1 MSQKGVISIQH
12 MSHCVFLVRHQG
24 DLRIHA
30 DKLNMAS
37 IIFPWTDAVKSFII
51 NLTEIFPSV
60 QVFKYP
66 LLKFLFD
73 QLLLLLCQHRFLPV

>member
-1 MSQKGVISIQH
+1 
-12 MSHCVFLVRHQG
+12 
-24 DLRIHA
+24 
-30 DKLNMAS
+30 MAS

-51 NLTEIFPSV
+51 DLTEIFPSV

-73 QLLLLLCQHRFLPV
+73 QFLLLLCQHRFLPV

>member
-1 MSQKGVISIQH
+1 

-24 DLRIHA
+24 DLRVHA
-30 DKLNMAS
+30 GKLNMAS

-51 NLTEIFPSV
+51 DLTEIFPSV

-73 QLLLLLCQHRFLPV
+73 QFLLLLCQHCFLPV

>member
-1 MSQKGVISIQH
+1 
-12 MSHCVFLVRHQG
+12 MSHCVFLMRHQSN
-24 DLRIHA
+24 LRIHA
-30 DKLNMAS
+30 NKLNMAS

-60 QVFKYP
+60 QIFKYP

-73 QLLLLLCQHRFLPV
+73 QLLLLLCQHCFLPV